1 MGGRNLRIRFLSPGE
16 RQPRATMTFVDRIP
30 DEAFDRI
37 ARWAVTGEGTFG
49 RARKNLTINVIV
61 TRLSKREVLGA

>member
-1 MGGRNLRIRFLSPGE
+1 
-16 RQPRATMTFVDRIP
+16 MTFVDRIP

-37 ARWAVTGEGTFG
+37 ARWAVTGEGAFG

-61 TRLSKREVLGA
+61 TRLPSSKREVLGA